1 MRLLKIKAKKK
12 IESDDGLV
20 IPGSR
25 KELERSDC
33 LPDGYDG
40 NTYRLFGTLGTFLTV
55 DPGLG
60 GTGWAVWSRET
71 FKACCP
77 PLDSGAIVL
86 ARRSRP
92 WWWHCIEIAERVRCI
107 MQQSSAAIVYVEQ
120 PQFMEAGKG
129 LAAARDGDLV
139 KLTSIFGAIMGVCN
153 NQSRLFC
160 PVPIPE
166 WKGNMPKDVFEPRIR
181 SRIPKWKP
189 KTGTTHEMDAVG
201 IGLFVK
207 GHL

>member
-1 MRLLKIKAKKK
+1 MRLLKIKPKK
-12 IESDDGLV
+12 IAKLNDGLV
-20 IPGSR
+20 ITGPR
-25 KELERSDC
+25 KELEAAGC
-33 LPDGYDG
+33 LPEEYDG
-40 NTYRLFGTLGTFLTV
+40 NTYQLYGNVGNFLTI

-71 FKACCP
+71 FKALCP
-77 PLDSGAIVL
+77 PMDSGAIVI
-86 ARRSRP
+86 ARGDRP
-92 WWWHCIEIAERVRCI
+92 WWWHCIEIAHRVQCI
-107 MQQSSAAIVYVEQ
+107 MTQSASGVVYVEQ

-129 LAAARDGDLV
+129 LAAARGGDLI
-139 KLTSIFGAIMGVCN
+139 KLTSMFGAIMGACN
-153 NQSRLFC
+153 NQSRQFC

-181 SRIPKWKP
+181 SRIPKWSP
-189 KTGTTHEMDAVG
+189 KTKTSHEIDAVG